1 MEIQGFWLCL
11 TLVWWPVCW
20 GGSGRDPPTVRARY
34 RVYEEVPEGT
44 LIGRLADDLSLE
56 PELELGPGRYEL
68 LLPGPEWPVRV
79 SPGDGALESSGRLDR
94 EALCG
99 SRGPCS
105 LGMGVLLSSHRGEP
119 RAVVQVEMELM
130 DINDHEPR
138 FPNSRLEMEINESA
152 SVRTRLP
159 LAGALD
165 ADVGENGLSHYL
177 LSPSQNF
184 ALEAARGPDGGR
196 RPHLLVKAALDRE
209 QRSVHEL
216 TLVAVDNGQPRRSGT
231 VSVRI
236 NVLDSNDNQPRFAGT
251 PEELQIR
258 EDTAPGTTLL
268 HLTATDPDQGNN
280 GEVRYSLTGPRDPG
294 TADIFAID
302 PQSGRL
308 SLTRALDREKTGV
321 HQLQVQARDL
331 GPNSIP
337 VHCSIQVTVL
347 DVNDNAPEIH
357 VSSVSPMDNT
367 AVVSEMV
374 ERNTFIALVR
384 VTDPDSGEPGSLK
397 CSLQANGHFRL
408 IKTDDTN
415 YMVVTNA
422 TLDRESQAEYNL
434 TLVAEDNGSPSLT
447 SMRHFTVKVT
457 DENDNPPSFLQ
468 DSYQASVLENSL
480 PTEPVLTVTA
490 RDLDLGNNGQV
501 TYSIREARVLG
512 IPVPS
517 LLTID
522 PNTGAVRTLIRYDYE
537 QFRQVEFVVQAKDG
551 GEPSLLSEIHAR
563 LDIIDVNDNAP
574 VITHPPLRHGTAHI
588 TVPITMVS
596 PSPEPVTR
604 GSNHRAPFPR
614 QSGSPSVKVAAE
626 RESGSSIITKEPEEF
641 SGASSRPALT
651 SPEEQLYLV
660 TTVTAEDA
668 DSGTNA
674 QLNYSITGGNE
685 EGVFTVNES
694 LGLIQ
699 VRATNCSQLL
709 AKEWTILI
717 SVQDGGKPFLCTS
730 AALTV
735 TFVRQDGRSMGPAL
749 ASQKL
754 SVSLLSVLFLSG
766 LCLLLLLLVVFLRG
780 RCKAEKRDSR
790 AYNCRQAE
798 SSYQNHPR
806 RPHRHIQKT
815 DITLLH
821 PGKPR
826 PEPPAPPCPPSPQE
840 KPPEPEEEKRPEPE
854 RLYPTLRRERDPRQQ
869 LLRELVR
876 LSMAGFSDCTLEL
889 NPGSPHV
896 QQISQLLSLLHQ
908 GQFQPTPNFRGNKYL
923 KSCGRAVAQDVDRT
937 SLKDSGHGESEAGDS
952 DCETGHDTPLEQLL
966 EAGFSDLLARNGWPV
981 PTGGAEAAD
990 QLRLEELCWSLP
1002 STLTADYRENL
1013 FSPETPGSA
1022 STSQPPGDNQETTF
1036 STFGKAGAGP
1046 EVTGSLLNEMS
1057 TFFQLLLAQKAEAQ
1071 ASLDREWDGSGTE
1084 EDSEEDPHQLV

>member
-1 MEIQGFWLCL
+1 M
-11 TLVWWPVCW
+11 T
-20 GGSGRDPPTVRARY
+20 T
-34 RVYEEVPEGT
+34 
-44 LIGRLADDLSLE
+44 SL
-56 PELELGPGRYEL
+56 
-68 LLPGPEWPVRV
+68 
-79 SPGDGALESSGRLDR
+79 
-94 EALCG
+94 
-99 SRGPCS
+99 
-105 LGMGVLLSSHRGEP
+105 
-119 RAVVQVEMELM
+119 
-130 DINDHEPR
+130 
-138 FPNSRLEMEINESA
+138 
-152 SVRTRLP
+152 
-159 LAGALD
+159 
-165 ADVGENGLSHYL
+165 
-177 LSPSQNF
+177 
-184 ALEAARGPDGGR
+184 
-196 RPHLLVKAALDRE
+196 
-209 QRSVHEL
+209 
-216 TLVAVDNGQPRRSGT
+216 PRRSGT

-588 TVPITMVS
+588 TVPITM
-596 PSPEPVTR
+596 
-604 GSNHRAPFPR
+604 
-614 QSGSPSVKVAAE
+614 SGSPS
-626 RESGSSIITKEPEEF
+626 
-641 SGASSRPALT
+641 
-651 SPEEQLYLV
+651 LYLV

-826 PEPPAPPCPPSPQE
+826 PEPPAPPWALGGRQKGSGDGVADSLPGLTQKCPHI
-840 KPPEPEEEKRPEPE
+840 
-854 RLYPTLRRERDPRQQ
+854 LCL
-869 LLRELVR
+869 
-876 LSMAGFSDCTLEL
+876 
-889 NPGSPHV
+889 

-966 EAGFSDLLARNGWPV
+966 EAGFSDLLARNGWP
-981 PTGGAEAAD
+981 AAD

-1084 EDSEEDPHQLV
+1084 EDSEEDPHQLERRTERCLIPTPWCSHWIPGWPFLASRSVTECAPYTTWVSLVSPTSMGSVHRVRLSPPQPRSTIAAKASQLLVT